1 MHKFICQHRHW
12 ANSGALP
19 RRKSHSN
26 IAYSNIIPNSPV
38 HSLGRS
44 GMNQDKLK
52 AKSFYSPVQTYSLFL
67 LPSTKLLSLNYSLP
81 NNSENQSIHSA
92 HFWHTASLQSPK
104 PPPFLH
110 LESSTENPNS
120 CSLLSKNQTSS
131 RLCINLKQVF
141 TSQVHRTNSPRCLLL
156 FIPIFQWHIIAS
168 PPKKQKDSPCS
179 KVGSSESFAVT
190 LV

>member
-1 MHKFICQHRHW
+1 MYE
-12 ANSGALP
+12 P
-19 RRKSHSN
+19 RQ
-26 IAYSNIIPNSPV
+26 AE
-38 HSLGRS
+38 
-44 GMNQDKLK
+44 
-52 AKSFYSPVQTYSLFL
+52 AKSSYSPEHISSLFL

-104 PPPFLH
+104 LPFFVH

-120 CSLLSKNQTSS
+120 YSILSKNQNNS

-141 TSQVHRTNSPRCLLL
+141 ASQVQCTNSSGFLLL
-156 FIPIFQWHIIAS
+156 DTQMFQWCNIAS

-179 KVGSSESFAVT
+179 KVGSTESFAVT